1 MFVDF
6 DRQLLV
12 LRLRMNVILINM
24 CKEYPIK
31 VSIFN
36 IQILSPFTTMLIYK
50 SVKLTLWLPFNTVF
64 TNGFQNYKILIWI
77 PMKTYIMSSMIE
89 E

>member
-12 LRLRMNVILINM
+12 LHLRMNVILINM
-24 CKEYPIK
+24 CKEYPNQ

-36 IQILSPFTTMLIYK
+36 IQILSPFATMLIYK
-50 SVKLTLWLPFNTVF
+50 IVKLTLWLPFNTVF
-64 TNGFQNYKILIWI
+64 TNVL
-77 PMKTYIMSSMIE
+77 TYNI
-89 E
+89 